1 MYRRSASFGGKPRE
15 NILYKKLPLNSAQ
28 GLVSAKSEGSIV
40 TKKQLETRKFA
51 YQLPLQV
58 AAAESSTRRKTTVE
72 SSDDEDEVIAVR
84 IDSPSKI
91 VFSDD
96 L

>member
-1 MYRRSASFGGKPRE
+1 MYRRSASFEGK
-15 NILYKKLPLNSAQ
+15 YKKVPLNLAQ
-28 GLVSAKSEGSIV
+28 GLISAKSEGSIV

-51 YQLPLQV
+51 HELPLQV
-58 AAAESSTRRKTTVE
+58 AESSTRRNTMVE
-72 SSDDEDEVIAVR
+72 SSDDDDEGFAVR